1 MSRFYIT
8 SLSVLISTL
17 LCLVACSRST
27 SHEGKGISLSDSARL
42 QSLTEE
48 IRVIGKSNLDS
59 SLVLIDSLFRLSR
72 VQNNAFYHAEALK
85 RKGYYYLAKQ
95 QFDSS
100 LVYFQKSQAY
110 REKMGDSILYANSFI
125 HLSSIHFALKQFALA
140 KQDIVNAER
149 IYRRENN
156 IRGLYSSYNQLGIFY
171 GRQDIEDSSKT
182 AFLKAHRYAQQ
193 SGDSML
199 IASTMDN
206 LGIAYHY
213 NHEYDSAEHYFL
225 KVIDIYLKDSNY
237 VHLAGTKESLANLY
251 ISMGQTN
258 KGLKLL
264 KDAYEEAVSLGH
276 RKYMS
281 TALVSLYQAFEEL
294 GEIDSAYKYVKR
306 LSIHKSETYREAL
319 AEEIAHAKVKFE
331 TEKIELQKNH
341 AEKQVAKDKKIK
353 LTLYIVLAI
362 LLFVGFLILRNVQQK
377 RRLAEKEVE
386 LHKERVDKVL
396 RDHEMKTFE
405 AMVEVQESER
415 KRIAEDL
422 HDRLGSILSAVK
434 LHFAAVEEKMKELK
448 AETDAQYSKAYE
460 LLDLATQEVRSISHD
475 MLSNVLVKF
484 GLLPALHDLQDT
496 LESSGQIKM
505 EIFDHGME
513 HRLDNNVEIAIYRI
527 IQELIS
533 NILKHANA
541 SRIEIELTMGHDNL
555 NIIVSDDGKGF
566 DINKNLSAGVGLQ
579 NIEKRL
585 YSIDGKMHID
595 SQINKG
601 TSIVIDIKLNH
612 D

>member
-1 MSRFYIT
+1 MITMSRFYIT

-251 ISMGQTN
+251 ISMGQN
-258 KGLKLL
+258 EKGLKLL
-264 KDAYEEAVSLGH
+264 KDAYEEAVALGH

-434 LHFAAVEEKMKELK
+434 LHFAAVEEKIIFLTLFSIITLK
-448 AETDAQYSKAYE
+448 SLWEP
-460 LLDLATQEVRSISHD
+460 
-475 MLSNVLVKF
+475 M
-484 GLLPALHDLQDT
+484 T
-496 LESSGQIKM
+496 LFSEY
-505 EIFDHGME
+505 F
-513 HRLDNNVEIAIYRI
+513 
-527 IQELIS
+527 
-533 NILKHANA
+533 
-541 SRIEIELTMGHDNL
+541 
-555 NIIVSDDGKGF
+555 
-566 DINKNLSAGVGLQ
+566 
-579 NIEKRL
+579 
-585 YSIDGKMHID
+585 
-595 SQINKG
+595 
-601 TSIVIDIKLNH
+601 
-612 D
+612 